1 MSENSGQNS
10 LLQQPAAGWR
20 LKLGIIIFM
29 LSIILPVHG
38 ELILRL
44 LREAGIAL
52 GSEPANGSCSMWV
65 AV

>member
-1 MSENSGQNS
+1 
-10 LLQQPAAGWR
+10 LADL
-20 LKLGIIIFM
+20 
-29 LSIILPVHG
+29 LPVHG